1 MSQESLLS
9 PGSVPRISYAPN
21 HEDILLDRIFGDH
34 VGTFMDVGASLPAVD
49 NLTYFFYRRGWRG
62 VNLEPIPR
70 LLAQLQAARPGDLN
84 LPLAA
89 WDSNGEI
96 PFFEV
101 ATPDSE
107 GLSTLSSRIAEEYR
121 SRGLAINERQVPVR
135 TIRSLVEE
143 LEIDPPDFLAIDAE
157 GTEEQVIRGIPL
169 ETWRPGV
176 IVVEATWPQTTL
188 ASHHAWEPIL
198 LAHGYLFATFNG
210 VNRFYLRDDLRDVR
224 ERLELPVSV
233 RDRFQRSEVVALEE
247 RVRDLEQQSVRWRID
262 LAQQHRA
269 MAERLAQAEQGL
281 DRGQLQCEAL
291 RQELIATQRTLRPYR
306 LLDQLGVVSIGY
318 RLARRL
324 KPNRAP

>member
-1 MSQESLLS
+1 MSQESLLC

-34 VGTFMDVGASLPAVD
+34 VGTFMDVGPVLPTVD

-70 LLAQLQAARPGDLN
+70 LLAMFQAARPGDLN
-84 LPLAA
+84 LPVAA
-89 WDSNGEI
+89 WDSNGAI

-101 ATPDSE
+101 ATADSE
-107 GLSTLSSRIAEEYR
+107 CLSTLSPRIAEDYR
-121 SRGLAINERQVPVR
+121 SRGLAIGERQVPVR

-143 LEIDPPDFLAIDAE
+143 LGIDPPDFLAIKTE

-169 ETWRPGV
+169 ESWRPRV
-176 IVVEATWPQTTL
+176 LVVEASCQRTSR
-188 ASHHAWEPIL
+188 ASHHEWEPIL

-233 RDRFQRSEVVALEE
+233 RDQFHRSEVVALEH
-247 RVRDLEQQSVRWRID
+247 RVRDLEQQSQRWRSD
-262 LAQQHRA
+262 LAQQRA
-269 MAERLAQAEQGL
+269 LEERLALAEQAR

-291 RQELIATQRTLRPYR
+291 RRELIATQRNLRPYR

-324 KPNRAP
+324 KPNRAS